1 MKTKKISWQAI
12 AIVVLALVLIASI
25 ALGVS
30 GAWFQDADSVS
41 QTSTMGTPVRIWLQK
56 DGSEGANVET
66 WNNLYKTGETEVY
79 PGDVVMGAT
88 EIATGTTTPS
98 VIRMTLKTSVKT
110 SEDDE
115 VEAGKVNGKAYDA
128 ITAMTAEEAAAFDQ
142 VAERPKRNAY
152 KTEPE
157 YTAAMG
163 TYTTKVNKYNK
174 YLLETMLDKTM
185 ANMTTWT
192 ASGDYYY
199 YNEIVKAV
207 KTIDV
212 FAQLKLD
219 TGLTNECSGWI
230 ISVSVDVEAIQAAN
244 LSENADWYAA
254 TETAGKIPT
263 TLKDKVDDY
272 NTKRAAA

>member
-41 QTSTMGTPVRIWLQK
+41 QTSTMGTPVTIRLQK

-66 WNNLYKTGETEVY
+66 WDNLYKTEETEVY

-98 VIRMTLKTSVKT
+98 VIRMTLKTSVK
-110 SEDDE
+110 
-115 VEAGKVNGKAYDA
+115 AGTTDADGSVYEA
-128 ITAMTAEEAAAFDQ
+128 ITAMTEEEAAAFDQ
-142 VAERPKRNAY
+142 VTERPKRNAY
-152 KTEPE
+152 KTEAE
-157 YTAAMG
+157 YITAMT
-163 TYTTKVNKYNK
+163 TYTEKVNKYNK
-174 YLLETMLDKTM
+174 YLLEAMLEKTM
-185 ANMTTWT
+185 ANMTGWT

-199 YNEIVKAV
+199 YNEIVKTV
-207 KTIDV
+207 TTIDV

-230 ISVSVDVEAIQAAN
+230 ISVSVEVEAIQAAN
-244 LSENADWYAA
+244 LSENTDWYAA

-263 TLKDKVDDY
+263 DLKTKVDDY
-272 NTKRAAA
+272 NDKRAA

>member
-66 WNNLYKTGETEVY
+66 WNNLYKTGKTEVY

-98 VIRMTLKTSVKT
+98 VIRMTLKTSVKAG
-110 SEDDE
+110 
-115 VEAGKVNGKAYDA
+115 EADTDGTAYAA
-128 ITAMTAEEAAAFDQ
+128 ITAMTAEEAGAFDQ

-152 KTEPE
+152 KTEAE
-157 YTAAMG
+157 YETAMETYTA
-163 TYTTKVNKYNK
+163 KVNKYNK
-174 YLLETMLDKTM
+174 HLLETMLDKTM

-192 ASGDYYY
+192 QSGDYYY
-199 YNEIVKAV
+199 YNEIVKEV

-244 LSENADWYAA
+244 LSENTDWYAA

-263 TLKDKVDDY
+263 NLKLLVDEY
-272 NTKRAAA
+272 NGGRKLTPGA